1 MYKAR
6 VGKQTFE
13 FEFSDNTCLVGTV
26 NGVPFQM
33 DLMNEKWAQN
43 VIHDHKSYSISI
55 VGFRPKEKSC
65 VIQVNNQEILVSIE
79 DRFDILLKQL
89 GMDSVNN
96 KKVNEIKA
104 PMPGLVL
111 SLNVSL
117 GDSVAQGD
125 SLLVLEAMKMENI
138 IKSPSDGIVK
148 SIEVVSS
155 QAVEKNQ
162 VLIRFEL

>member
-1 MYKAR
+1 
-6 VGKQTFE
+6 
-13 FEFSDNTCLVGTV
+13 
-26 NGVPFQM
+26 
-33 DLMNEKWAQN
+33 
-43 VIHDHKSYSISI
+43 
-55 VGFRPKEKSC
+55 
-65 VIQVNNQEILVSIE
+65 VNNQEILVSIE

-96 KKVNEIKA
+96 KKVNEVIA

>member
-6 VGKQTFE
+6 VGKETFE

-26 NGVPFQM
+26 NGIPFQM
-33 DLMNEKWAQN
+33 DLMNKKWAQN
-43 VIHDHKSYSISI
+43 VIHNHKSYSISI

-96 KKVNEIKA
+96 KKVNEVIA

-162 VLIRFEL
+162 VLIRF

>member
-1 MYKAR
+1 
-6 VGKQTFE
+6 
-13 FEFSDNTCLVGTV
+13 
-26 NGVPFQM
+26 M

-43 VIHDHKSYSISI
+43 VIHNHKSYSISI
-55 VGFRPKEKSC
+55 VGFLTKEKSC

-96 KKVNEIKA
+96 KKVNEVIA

>member
-1 MYKAR
+1 
-6 VGKQTFE
+6 
-13 FEFSDNTCLVGTV
+13 
-26 NGVPFQM
+26 M

-43 VIHDHKSYSISI
+43 VIHNHKSYSISI

-96 KKVNEIKA
+96 KKVNEVIA